1 MLVALLFFVWLEKE
15 DFKMKKLTALRL
27 ALEVGAV
34 IVSIL
39 IDRQNELEIESKVQ
53 KRLAEK
59 SKEEK

>member
-1 MLVALLFFVWLEKE
+1 
-15 DFKMKKLTALRL
+15 MKKLTALRI

>member
-1 MLVALLFFVWLEKE
+1 
-15 DFKMKKLTALRL
+15 MKKLTALRL

-39 IDRQNELEIESKVQ
+39 IDRQNEKEIESEVQ

-59 SKEEK
+59 TKEEK

>member
-1 MLVALLFFVWLEKE
+1 MLVAFLFFVWLEKE
-15 DFKMKKLTALRL
+15 DIKMKKLTTLRL

-39 IDRQNELEIESKVQ
+39 IDRQNDLEIESKVQ

>member
-1 MLVALLFFVWLEKE
+1 
-15 DFKMKKLTALRL
+15 MKKLTAFKV

-39 IDRQNELEIESKVQ
+39 IDRQNELEIENKVQ